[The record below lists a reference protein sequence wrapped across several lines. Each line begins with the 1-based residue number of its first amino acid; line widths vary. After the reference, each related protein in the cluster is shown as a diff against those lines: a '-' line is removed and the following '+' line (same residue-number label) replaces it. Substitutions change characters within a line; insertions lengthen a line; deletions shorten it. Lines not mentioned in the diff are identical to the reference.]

1 MRGQA
6 EQQRLAPSHDVGPRS
21 DDQLADAEPG
31 QQTGNGELSLR
42 VGGAQLG
49 GQLRERWEVGIDGQR
64 PDRHQRTEHEH

>member
-6 EQQRLAPSHDVGPRS
+6 EQQRLTPSHDVGPRS

-49 GQLRERWEVGIDGQR
+49 GQLRSAGR
-64 PDRHQRTEHEH
+64 